1 METYDVLVIG
11 TGPAGHHAAIQAA
24 KLGRKTAICERRE
37 VVGGVCINT
46 GTIPS
51 KTLREAVIHLTGYA
65 HWGLYG
71 SAYRVKQQITIEDL
85 LFRCQRVIQREI
97 EVSHAQLRRNQV
109 DILIGVASFLDPHRL
124 RVQGYAHQTEVRA
137 EKVVIATGTEPMSP
151 EGLEVDG
158 ETLVNSDGILTLRD
172 IPQSLAVVGAGVVGT
187 EYASMFAALGTHV
200 ELIDRR
206 NRLLP
211 FVDDQ
216 IIEALAEHLEDHDC
230 VLHKGETVESMEIV
244 RPRVG
249 RVTLASGKA
258 IGADLILFAGGRR
271 GSTDELNLPA
281 AGLTVGEGGRLKV
294 DEDYRT
300 DVEHIYA
307 AGDIIGFPALASTA
321 MEQGRLA
328 VAHALGIH
336 ATSVPHLFPYGI
348 YSIPEISMVGKTE
361 RELKEEGI
369 DYEVGLSRYKEIA
382 RGQILGDSTGL
393 LKLLFATKSRK
404 LLGVHIIGTGA
415 TELVHI
421 GQAVMALDGN
431 LDYFINHVFNYPT
444 FAECYKVAALDAL
457 NRMGY
462 VR

>member
-1 METYDVLVIG
+1 MEHYDVLVIG

-71 SAYRVKQQITIEDL
+71 SAYRVKRQITIDDL

-109 DILIGVASFLDPHRL
+109 DILIGVASFLGPHRV
-124 RVQGYAHQTEVRA
+124 RVEGQAQRIEVEA
-137 EKVVIATGTEPMSP
+137 EKIVIATGTEPMNP
-151 EGLEVDG
+151 EGLDVDG

-172 IPQSLAVVGAGVVGT
+172 IPQSLAVIGAGVVGT
-187 EYASMFAALGTHV
+187 EYASMFAALGTRV

-216 IIEALAEHLEDHDC
+216 IIDTLAEHLHDHNCIVHRGD
-230 VLHKGETVESMEIV
+230 TVESMEIV

-249 RVTLASGKA
+249 RVKLASGTT
-258 IGADLILFAGGRR
+258 INADLILFAGGRR
-271 GSTDELNLPA
+271 GASDDLNLPA
-281 AGLTVGEGGRLKV
+281 AGLAIGQGGRVKV
-294 DEDYRT
+294 DEHYRT
-300 DVEHIYA
+300 EVPHIYA

-361 RELKEEGI
+361 REIKEEGV
-369 DYEVGLSRYKEIA
+369 DYVVGLSRYREIA

-393 LKLLFATKSRK
+393 LKLLFETNTRN

-421 GQAVMALDGN
+421 GQAVMALNGT

-444 FAECYKVAALDAL
+444 FAECYKVAALDAF
-457 NRMGY
+457 NRIGY
-462 VR
+462 VQ